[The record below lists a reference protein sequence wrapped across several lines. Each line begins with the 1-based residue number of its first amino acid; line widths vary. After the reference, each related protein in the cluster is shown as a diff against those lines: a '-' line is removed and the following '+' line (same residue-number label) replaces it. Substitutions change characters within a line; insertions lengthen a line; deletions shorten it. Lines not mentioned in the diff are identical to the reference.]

1 MRQIS
6 ETADT
11 TKRQSVAA
19 PIALWIL
26 QALLAL
32 LFLLTGTLNVAQVPG
47 VTLPPPLPLPSLF
60 MRFIGVIELAGALGL
75 ILPGLTRIGRRLT
88 LLAALGLF
96 LEMIGATAV
105 TLLGGKGV
113 AALLLPV
120 VVGLLCVAVAYG
132 RRSWS

>member
-6 ETADT
+6 APVRAP
-11 TKRQSVAA
+11 KRRHVALS
-19 PIALWIL
+19 IVLWIL
-26 QALLAL
+26 QGALAL
-32 LFLLTGTLNVAQVPG
+32 LFLLTGFLNVVQIPG

-88 LLAALGLF
+88 PLAALGLF
-96 LEMIGATAV
+96 LEMIGATALN
-105 TLLGGKGV
+105 LLGGKG
-113 AALLLPV
+113 AATLLPV
-120 VVGLLCVAVAYG
+120 VVGLLCVVVAYG